1 MLNPHLIMVC
11 LNVSAQINLEIVN
24 YFVDW
29 LAAFLLCH
37 NFRRVLLH
45 HQVIHYF
52 KVNLCIHIQANTI
65 EAPDPTGNS
74 GAGVLIHAEQ
84 PLQTKIKRK
93 VN

>member
-52 KVNLCIHIQANTI
+52 KFNLCIHIQAVHGEI
-65 EAPDPTGNS
+65 R
-74 GAGVLIHAEQ
+74 I
-84 PLQTKIKRK
+84 
-93 VN
+93 